1 MIRMIV
7 GAILDETVKKVL
19 PLTTPDYPH
28 IHPLLLYFSP
38 QHTINIL
45 EKCAYFVCHP
55 QAFNRIYVS

>member
-19 PLTTPDYPH
+19 PLTAPAYPH

-55 QAFNRIYVS
+55 